1 MQTTDLEAKSLAET
15 MLVYPIPQLC
25 RLGSAERNKC
35 AEVTR
40 CKTPHRR
47 LSTALNIETSQITT

>member
-15 MLVYPIPQLC
+15 MLVYPILQLC

-35 AEVTR
+35 AEVPR

-47 LSTALNIETSQITT
+47 L